1 MTMKHRSMHY
11 LRSGLSVLLGAGA
24 TLGGS
29 FLVSRLRSKQEV
41 ETRLDR
47 LEQMLDDLGGA
58 QAPPVSP
65 STVPQPPAGDLGA
78 TQPKL
83 KKSPRKPGK

>member
-1 MTMKHRSMHY
+1 MRAMNKNKRY

-29 FLVSRLRSKQEV
+29 FLVSRLREKQNV

-47 LEQMLDDLGGA
+47 LEQMLEQVGEGKEA
-58 QAPPVSP
+58 SRPAP
-65 STVPQPPAGDLGA
+65 
-78 TQPKL
+78 
-83 KKSPRKPGK
+83 KKAASRKRK

>member
-1 MTMKHRSMHY
+1 MTVMHKSKRY

-29 FLVSRLRSKQEV
+29 FLVSRIREKQNV

-47 LEQMLDDLGGA
+47 LEQMLEQVGEGKE
-58 QAPPVSP
+58 APR
-65 STVPQPPAGDLGA
+65 PA
-78 TQPKL
+78 PK
-83 KKSPRKPGK
+83 KAAPRKRK

>member
-1 MTMKHRSMHY
+1 MRAMNKNKRY

-29 FLVSRLRSKQEV
+29 FLISRLREKQNV

-47 LEQMLDDLGGA
+47 LEQMLEQVGEGREA
-58 QAPPVSP
+58 STPAP
-65 STVPQPPAGDLGA
+65 
-78 TQPKL
+78 
-83 KKSPRKPGK
+83 KKAAPRKRK